1 MPLHQNTQISTQ
13 KLFRYITKE
22 KQDVGSIYIYAIL
35 SGLVQLSIPLG
46 VQAIISYVMGAT
58 MVTSLYL
65 LIAFV
70 VLGTF
75 LAGFFRIRVMQI
87 IEKIQQKIFVEY
99 ALAFAEKLPKVNLTA
114 TRKYYLPERVNRF
127 FDVQILQKAISK
139 LLLEIPTA
147 LIQII
152 FGILLLSFYHPWF
165 LVFGALM
172 LLIVILIFKV
182 TMSSGI
188 QSSLEESERKYEVAS
203 WLEDI
208 AHAVKTF
215 KINSKENT
223 HVKGS
228 DDRVVNY
235 LTHRTKH
242 FKVLLYQY
250 WAIVVFK
257 VLITLI
263 VLAIGTYLLI
273 NQELNIGAFIAT
285 EIVVLTILT
294 SVEKLIK
301 SLESYYDV
309 ITSLSKLSTVTDLVE
324 ERTSD
329 LELSP
334 AGDGVEIVFSDVS
347 FRFADQKPILSNL
360 NFKIPKNSLCVIN
373 GRLGAGKSLLLNI
386 LAGFYEPSDGSILF
400 DKVSVRNL
408 DKDAFRKLTGI
419 YLDDLTIIKATLLE
433 NITVGK
439 EDVHTH
445 DIMKLLEAWGIEDFT
460 TQFTEGLYTPLSETD
475 TELSFSSRKKILLL
489 RAMLGPKKLLLLED
503 PVEGMNEDFA
513 KRFMEYIHTIKKH
526 TTVVIVTQNRELAKQ
541 ADVVLTLNQGTVMR
555 EDL

>member
-439 EDVHTH
+439 EDVHTN

>member
-1 MPLHQNTQISTQ
+1 MPLHPNTELSTQ

-22 KQDVGSIYIYAIL
+22 KRDVGSIYIYAII

-46 VQAIISYVMGAT
+46 IQAIISFVMGAT

-75 LAGFFRIRVMQI
+75 LSGFFRIRVMQI

-99 ALAFAEKLPKVNLTA
+99 ALAFAEKIPKVHLTA

-147 LIQII
+147 LIQIV
-152 FGILLLSFYHPWF
+152 FGIILLSFYHPWF
-165 LVFGALM
+165 LVFGALV
-172 LLIVILIFKV
+172 LLIVILIFRI

-223 HVKGS
+223 HIKGS
-228 DDRVVNY
+228 DERVVNY
-235 LTHRTKH
+235 LTYRTKH
-242 FKVLLYQY
+242 FKILLYQY
-250 WAIVVFK
+250 WVIVVFK
-257 VLITLI
+257 VLITLL

-309 ITSLSKLSTVTDLVE
+309 ITSLSKLSNVTDLKE
-324 ERTSD
+324 EPTSNI
-329 LELSP
+329 ELN
-334 AGDGVEIVFSDVS
+334 AKGEGIAIVFDNVT
-347 FRFADQKPILSNL
+347 FRFADQKPILSDL
-360 NFKIPKNSLCVIN
+360 NFKIPANSLCVIN
-373 GRLGAGKSLLLNI
+373 GKLGAGKSLLLNI
-386 LAGFYEPSDGSILF
+386 LAGFYDPSEGNISY
-400 DKVSVRNL
+400 DKVSVSNL
-408 DKDAFRKLTGI
+408 DKDSFRKMTGI
-419 YLDDLTIIKATLLE
+419 YMEDLTIIKANLLE
-433 NITVGK
+433 NILIGR
-439 EDVHTH
+439 EDVGVE
-445 DIMKLLEAWGIEDFT
+445 DVIQLLEAWGIEDFT
-460 TQFTEGLYTPLSETD
+460 SQFTEGLFTPLSETD

-489 RAMLGPKKLLLLED
+489 RAMLGSKRLLLLED
-503 PVEGMNEDFA
+503 PVDGMNEAFVQ
-513 KRFMEYIHTIKKH
+513 KFMEYIHAIKKN
-526 TTVVIVTQNRELAKQ
+526 TTVVIVSQSVELAKQ
-541 ADVVLTLNQGTVMR
+541 ADVVLTLNQGTI
-555 EDL
+555 EAG

>member
-22 KQDVGSIYIYAIL
+22 KQDVGNIYIYAIL

-46 VQAIISYVMGAT
+46 VQAIISFVMGAT

-147 LIQII
+147 LIQIV

-165 LVFGALM
+165 LVFGALV
-172 LLIVILIFKV
+172 LLIVILIFRV

-228 DDRVVNY
+228 DDRVVKY
-235 LTHRTKH
+235 LAHRTKH

-285 EIVVLTILT
+285 EIVVLTILS

-439 EDVHTH
+439 EDVHTN

-541 ADVVLTLNQGTVMR
+541 ADVVLTLNQGTVMW

>member
-22 KQDVGSIYIYAIL
+22 KQDVGSIYIYASL

-147 LIQII
+147 LIQIV

-165 LVFGALM
+165 LVFGALV
-172 LLIVILIFKV
+172 LLIVILIFRV

-439 EDVHTH
+439 EDVHTN

>member
-147 LIQII
+147 LIQIV

-165 LVFGALM
+165 LVFGALV

-285 EIVVLTILT
+285 EIVVLTILS

>member
-285 EIVVLTILT
+285 EIVVLTILS

-439 EDVHTH
+439 EDVHTN

>member
-147 LIQII
+147 LIQIV

-165 LVFGALM
+165 LVFGALV
-172 LLIVILIFKV
+172 LLIVILIFRV

>member
-147 LIQII
+147 LIQIV

-165 LVFGALM
+165 LVFGALV

-285 EIVVLTILT
+285 EIVVLTILS

-439 EDVHTH
+439 ENVHTH

-541 ADVVLTLNQGTVMR
+541 ADVVLTLNQGTVMM

>member
-1 MPLHQNTQISTQ
+1 M
-13 KLFRYITKE
+13 
-22 KQDVGSIYIYAIL
+22 
-35 SGLVQLSIPLG
+35 
-46 VQAIISYVMGAT
+46 
-58 MVTSLYL
+58 
-65 LIAFV
+65 
-70 VLGTF
+70 
-75 LAGFFRIRVMQI
+75 
-87 IEKIQQKIFVEY
+87 
-99 ALAFAEKLPKVNLTA
+99 
-114 TRKYYLPERVNRF
+114 
-127 FDVQILQKAISK
+127 
-139 LLLEIPTA
+139 
-147 LIQII
+147 
-152 FGILLLSFYHPWF
+152 
-165 LVFGALM
+165 
-172 LLIVILIFKV
+172 
-182 TMSSGI
+182 
-188 QSSLEESERKYEVAS
+188 
-203 WLEDI
+203 
-208 AHAVKTF
+208 
-215 KINSKENT
+215 
-223 HVKGS
+223 
-228 DDRVVNY
+228 
-235 LTHRTKH
+235 
-242 FKVLLYQY
+242 
-250 WAIVVFK
+250 
-257 VLITLI
+257 
-263 VLAIGTYLLI
+263 
-273 NQELNIGAFIAT
+273 
-285 EIVVLTILT
+285 VVLTILS

-439 EDVHTH
+439 ENVHTH

-541 ADVVLTLNQGTVMR
+541 ADVVLTLNQGTVMM

>member
-147 LIQII
+147 LIQIV

-165 LVFGALM
+165 LVFGALV
-172 LLIVILIFKV
+172 LLIVILIFRV

-439 EDVHTH
+439 EDVHTN